1 MYTQFTLLESAFL
14 NVNIYVRL
22 VLDDAKCHP
31 NSMLIRVDPIPN
43 LLFCGGRL
51 AWRRRKRELTPEP

>member
-22 VLDDAKCHP
+22 VLDDAKCHL
-31 NSMLIRVDPIPN
+31 NTMLIRVDPIPN

-51 AWRRRKRELTPEP
+51 V

>member
-43 LLFCGGRL
+43 LLFYSGRL
-51 AWRRRKRELTPEP
+51 V